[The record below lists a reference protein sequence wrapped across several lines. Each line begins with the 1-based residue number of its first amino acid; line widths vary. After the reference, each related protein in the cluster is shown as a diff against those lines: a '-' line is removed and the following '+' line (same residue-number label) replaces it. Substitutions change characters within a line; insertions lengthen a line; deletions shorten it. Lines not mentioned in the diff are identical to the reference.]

1 VRPPPYLG
9 YLIFL
14 IFVHLSINYYC
25 NIGKS
30 NSLAAFESS
39 NGPSVQSNAQLNSPK
54 SATSNNSPCEELSG
68 FACPNDFKQSGK
80 QDYLCLFVV

>member
-9 YLIFL
+9 YLIFF
-14 IFVHLSINYYC
+14 IFVHFSINYYC
-25 NIGKS
+25 IIGKS
-30 NSLAAFESS
+30 NSLAAFESN

-54 SATSNNSPCEELSG
+54 SATSNTSPCEEFSG